1 MKTAILT
8 LAIALSTVFGISKSA
23 SAASPKE
30 EVTSLTEVTRIS
42 KIEVHG
48 NVELYISDG
57 NKDQAKVYNHY
68 YAENALV
75 QDQDGILRITS
86 YSAQK
91 LVVWVTVS
99 DLREIS
105 AYDNA
110 AIKSFGKISALDID
124 VKLHDQALAKL
135 DIDAYEAHVSLAGK
149 SKADLSGSIEQGS
162 VQYDRS
168 AYLNVSNLAATNLS
182 KTINTLKGCVRH
194 DELASL

>member
-23 SAASPKE
+23 SAASQKE

-110 AIKSFGKISALDID
+110 AIKSFGKISALDIA
-124 VKLHDQALAKL
+124 VKLHDQALAQL
-135 DIDAYEAHVSLAGK
+135 NIDAYEAHVSLSGK

-168 AYLNVSNLAATNLS
+168 AYLNVSNLAATNVS
-182 KTINTLKGCVRH
+182 KTISTLKGCVRH